1 MNKTF
6 SIALILG
13 AASAAPGGS
22 KGRAIGLGAQDKR
35 YDDPEFLGF
44 AAKYNKDVRDLG
56 TFQQRQDRFHSN
68 QNAINAHNN
77 RQQGKGSRA
86 LRLAVN
92 WTADLETEEYL
103 ELLGLDKEAAEAKKT
118 QLGSGNGGS
127 NRG

>member
-56 TFQQRQDRFHSN
+56 TFQQRQDRFHAN
-68 QNAINAHNN
+68 QNEINAHNN
-77 RQQGKGSRA
+77 RQLGKGPRA

-92 WTADLETEEYL
+92 WTADLEREEYL
-103 ELLGLDKEAAEAKKT
+103 ELLGLDQEAAESKKT
-118 QLGSGNGGS
+118 KLPAHHDGS